1 MDQRHLTPVR
11 GITES
16 AKVRESVP
24 DNHLRCRHQHFSRVA
39 YRLPI
44 HVDIFFLFNGT
55 ELPRRWTDG
64 VEIIGDKRPPTFLA
78 QCHLNFDISIF
89 YFDMQTA
96 FSGNA
101 APSMAEFQKP
111 SRCHCKVYRNRK
123 VKKKRKISRPRHPER
138 SAIRSHAAGAAV
150 ARPSPS
156 EAKYAAPGL
165 KTTKPLR
172 NSLRAELNNI
182 ADLLE

>member
-1 MDQRHLTPVR
+1 MTETNRLLHYSAVRMDQRHLTPVR

-64 VEIIGDKRPPTFLA
+64 VEIIGDKRPPTILA

-89 YFDMQTA
+89 LF
-96 FSGNA
+96 
-101 APSMAEFQKP
+101 
-111 SRCHCKVYRNRK
+111 
-123 VKKKRKISRPRHPER
+123 
-138 SAIRSHAAGAAV
+138 
-150 ARPSPS
+150 
-156 EAKYAAPGL
+156 
-165 KTTKPLR
+165 
-172 NSLRAELNNI
+172 
-182 ADLLE
+182 